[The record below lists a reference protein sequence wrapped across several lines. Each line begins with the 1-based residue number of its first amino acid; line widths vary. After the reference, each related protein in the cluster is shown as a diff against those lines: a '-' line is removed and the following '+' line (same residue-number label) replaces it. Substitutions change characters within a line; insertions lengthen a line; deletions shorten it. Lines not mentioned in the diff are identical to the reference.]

1 VQVNEVAEKYNGTAE
16 MCKDLHEYNTTAR
29 STRRLMPTASCSTLQ
44 QDLQPMMQPEMKQDL
59 QPMMQPEMKRDLQPM
74 MQPEMGRQ
82 VELIKSSIHRLIYR
96 SADSVCGLNIASTVS
111 K

>member
-1 VQVNEVAEKYNGTAE
+1 MLYA
-16 MCKDLHEYNTTAR
+16 
-29 STRRLMPTASCSTLQ
+29 TLQ
-44 QDLQPMMQPEMKQDL
+44 QDLQPMMQPEMKQ
-59 QPMMQPEMKRDLQPM
+59 DLQPM

>member
-1 VQVNEVAEKYNGTAE
+1 VNEVAEKYNGTAE

-59 QPMMQPEMKRDLQPM
+59 QPMMQPEMKQDDATGDGETSGADKVFYPSFDLQ
-74 MQPEMGRQ
+74 
-82 VELIKSSIHRLIYR
+82 
-96 SADSVCGLNIASTVS
+96 VS
-111 K
+111 R